1 MQSSKSSPAVPKL
14 ACLIAC
20 LSALRTWVETLQG
33 GFVVIVIGKQTRV
46 GVAGLSVGFLCLELE
61 DLERQW
67 FFGIHISVSSWRSL
81 LLSPYLA
88 VILRC
93 LMDLMDPDVGLWLRL
108 IKAERG

>member
-67 FFGIHISVSSWRSL
+67 FFGIHISVSSWRSKSL
-81 LLSPYLA
+81 AFALSSCDPPLPDGPDGS
-88 VILRC
+88 RC
-93 LMDLMDPDVGLWLRL
+93 GFVA
-108 IKAERG
+108 KAD